1 MCTITHIAIHPL
13 HSLTLHLLH
22 LPPSPTPTTLT
33 MTIDVEGLV
42 MKVEEASDAPS
53 GAHGGTVARENVRVE
68 PEVPGKVPKLAQLRH
83 PLFES
88 VEMVPRPHPTYL
100 DESIA

>member
-22 LPPSPTPTTLT
+22 LPPSPTPTALT

-83 PLFES
+83 PSSRVSRRF
-88 VEMVPRPHPTYL
+88 PDPTRL
-100 DESIA
+100 I

>member
-1 MCTITHIAIHPL
+1 
-13 HSLTLHLLH
+13 
-22 LPPSPTPTTLT
+22 
-33 MTIDVEGLV
+33 MTVDVEGLV

-68 PEVPGKVPKLAQLRH
+68 PEVPRKVPKLAQLRH
-83 PLFES
+83 PLLES

-100 DESIA
+100 DESIAYRLTRKL